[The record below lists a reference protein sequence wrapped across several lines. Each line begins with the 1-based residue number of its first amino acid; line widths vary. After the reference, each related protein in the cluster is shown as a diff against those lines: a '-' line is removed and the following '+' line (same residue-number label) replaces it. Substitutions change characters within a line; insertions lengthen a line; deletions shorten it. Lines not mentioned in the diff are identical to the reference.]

1 MEIDF
6 SNSTKEDINN
16 FYKVVS
22 NNVKNY
28 RLEKGFSQ
36 EKLALDIGIKSI
48 AFYSN
53 CENNKYDKHFNLEH
67 QDLREY
73 NISSHDFRFTSARD
87 KFEDML
93 KNGISEKEAKLKVS
107 QELNHKREA
116 ITDYYLKRT
125 K

>member
-6 SNSTKEDINN
+6 SNSSKEEINN
-16 FYKVVS
+16 FYEMIS

-67 QDLREY
+67 LY
-73 NISSHDFRFTSARD
+73 KISKSLDVPLEEFI
-87 KFEDML
+87 K
-93 KNGISEKEAKLKVS
+93 
-107 QELNHKREA
+107 
-116 ITDYYLKRT
+116 
-125 K
+125 

>member
-6 SNSTKEDINN
+6 SNSTKEEIDN

-67 QDLREY
+67 LYKISKSLNVPLEDL
-73 NISSHDFRFTSARD
+73 I
-87 KFEDML
+87 K
-93 KNGISEKEAKLKVS
+93 K
-107 QELNHKREA
+107 
-116 ITDYYLKRT
+116 
-125 K
+125 

>member
-6 SNSTKEDINN
+6 SNSSKEEINN
-16 FYKVVS
+16 FYEIVS

-67 QDLREY
+67 LY
-73 NISSHDFRFTSARD
+73 KISKA
-87 KFEDML
+87 
-93 KNGISEKEAKLKVS
+93 
-107 QELNHKREA
+107 LNVPLEEFIK
-116 ITDYYLKRT
+116 
-125 K
+125 